1 MSSGHDPRRKQEIR
15 HEELPASDDAASAA
29 EPTGDMLREI
39 VSQTASSMA
48 KPQEIDPAVRAAML
62 NVARRYAGHSMVL
75 DPAGTALLEAMLRV
89 QFPMLAE
96 RPPLLARTA
105 RTVAG
110 SLLAD
115 PTARLRVEHLWAT
128 LAEECE

>member
-1 MSSGHDPRRKQEIR
+1 
-15 HEELPASDDAASAA
+15 
-29 EPTGDMLREI
+29 MLREI
-39 VSQTASSMA
+39 VDQTAASMA
-48 KPQEIDPAVRAAML
+48 RPQEIDPAVKAAML
-62 NVARRYAGHSMVL
+62 DVARRYAGQPMVV

-89 QFPMLAE
+89 QFPMLAD

-115 PTARLRVEHLWAT
+115 PTARMRVEHLWAK
-128 LAEECE
+128 LAEECV